1 MRAFKKITALF
12 LALTL
17 MASMFTV
24 TAFAD
29 VTFNDVDENTAFY
42 EAIMDLV
49 DQGVINGYN
58 NEDGTTSFKPEATIT
73 RAEFTKMLIAA
84 SVSPSALTATTTTY
98 SDVATGENAHWALS
112 YIAYASQAKIIN
124 GYEDGTFRPEN
135 PVTFAEAVKMIVCS
149 LGYTEAVVGKSDP
162 WYEVYL
168 TTGKSTGVTKGALAP
183 ADTPAQRGM
192 IAQLIRNM
200 LDCKP
205 LEFAG
210 YDADGKEIFKQG
222 NESFQESVM
231 NAQSEKGVFMGYY
244 ENTITGSDEGLTLSD
259 VYISKQK
266 YKLAKSM
273 QDTDFSPY
281 LGKAVT
287 YTYNNDKQITSV
299 KLDKNNEVLVVDCDD
314 IYDFSN
320 GVFKYYDSENMNETL
335 KVDSNPYVIYN
346 GKSVKHEIIDNEW
359 IETYAMADCGQIRF
373 ISNDSD
379 SAYEVLFID
388 SYEIYYVNTPAKN
401 KDVVTLTDQITK
413 TQIVLEEDDCTV
425 TRVSTVGG
433 TASASTLSSISA
445 KSVVAIAKP
454 LNSDRDIKVVYSTAK
469 VSGNVSGKSEYNY
482 VTVNSTEYETSAY
495 FRDIVASDPEK
506 YGYSVGD
513 NVTFYFDFLGKIVLS
528 EVTTAT
534 EPYGYITVAAKK
546 GTMDGVVQ
554 LKVLPSTGSTL
565 TLNLKSQVKIDGEPY
580 SAETALEVLKETA
593 KLANPNNESLDA
605 KYQAQ
610 QLIKYKTGTEN
621 GETVISTIYTAAGE
635 LEAYAFKST
644 SDETAKPYAN
654 YLDEENAPAQRKPQ
668 RKLKYMSNNTFGTN
682 ETSPKMQFMCDTKTV
697 VFTVPSDRTQVD
709 KFRKSNF
716 SSSSF
721 SQSSAYAIEPYEYDK
736 STGAPEAIVYYAST
750 TSTSANV
757 SVITKPVVVQNV
769 NPARNEETGED
780 VKELFYV
787 EFGKDVEIDVETKEP
802 KYSTALTEE
811 NNTLDGVEPGD
822 IIKFVKESGVI
833 TKYQMVYDKSAGKL
847 YDYGSD
853 LYTPVY
859 CAANYFVKPYK
870 NDTDYY
876 QVLNGTVCTNN
887 VNDEGAGSIIA
898 CPTFAEYDEENEV
911 YTLDTTD
918 RVPFNAVAATKYYTV
933 DMTGRATD
941 IASGSNAL
949 TPAIEGAENLGTKV
963 VIVVMNGDILG
974 VVTYVD

>member
-84 SVSPSALTATTTTY
+84 SVSPSALTGTTTTY
-98 SDVATGENAHWALS
+98 SDVATGENAHWALA

-244 ENTITGSDEGLTLSD
+244 ENTITGSDESLTLSD
-259 VYISKQK
+259 VYISNQK

-281 LGKAVT
+281 LGKAIT
-287 YTYNNDKQITSV
+287 FTYNNNKEITSI

-314 IYDFSN
+314 IYDFSS

-335 KVDSNPYVIYN
+335 RVDSNPYVIYN
-346 GKSVKHEIIDNEW
+346 GKSVNHSIIDNEW
-359 IETYAMADCGQIRF
+359 LQTYAMADCGQIRF

-388 SYEIYYVNTPAKN
+388 SYEIYYINTVAKN

-433 TASASTLSSISA
+433 TASASTLSSITA
-445 KSVVAIAKP
+445 KSVVGIAKP

-469 VSGNVSGKSEYNY
+469 VTGSVSGKSEYNY

-495 FRDIVASDPEK
+495 FRDLVASDAEK

-513 NVTFYFDFLGKIVLS
+513 NVTFYFDFMGKIVLS

-546 GTMDGVVQ
+546 GTMDGLVQ
-554 LKVLPSTGSTL
+554 LKILTSTGSTI
-565 TLNLKSQVKIDGEPY
+565 TQNLKSQVKIDGETY

-593 KLANPNNESLDA
+593 KLSNPNNETLDA

-621 GETVISTIYTAAGE
+621 GETVISTIYTAAGDI
-635 LEAYAFKST
+635 EAYAYKST
-644 SDETAKPYAN
+644 SDETTEAPYVHHLN
-654 YLDEENAPAQRKPQ
+654 QENAVVQ
-668 RKLKYMSNNTFGTN
+668 RKLKYISKNTFGTN
-682 ETSPKMQFMCDTKTV
+682 ETDSKLQFVCNDKTI
-697 VFTVPSDRTQVD
+697 VFTVPSDRTLTD
-709 KFRKSNF
+709 KFKKGTFN
-716 SSSSF
+716 SSSY

-736 STGAPEAIVYYAST
+736 TTGAPEVVVYYAAT

-757 SVITKPVVVQNV
+757 SVITKPVVVQTV
-769 NPARNEETGED
+769 NPARNEKTGED
-780 VKELFYV
+780 VQELFYI
-787 EFGKDVEIDVETKEP
+787 EFGKDVEYDEERNP

-822 IIKFVKESGVI
+822 IIKFVKENGAI

-847 YDYGSD
+847 YNYGTD
-853 LYTPVY
+853 LYTPVE
-859 CAANYFVKPYK
+859 CPENYFVKAYK
-870 NDTDYY
+870 SDADYY
-876 QVLNGTVCTNN
+876 QVLNGTVCTNSVDN
-887 VNDEGAGSIIA
+887 EGTGTIIA
-898 CPTFAEYDEENEV
+898 CPTFAVYDEENEA

-918 RVPFNAVAATKYYTV
+918 RKPFNAVAATKYYTV
-933 DMTGRATD
+933 DLTGKSTS
-941 IASGSNAL
+941 IESGTNSL

-963 VIVVMNGDILG
+963 IIVVMNGDILG
-974 VVTYVD
+974 VVTYAD